1 MDQAVV
7 DGLLN
12 LHLTK
17 EEEVEIPITARCRSD
32 LLEECNLSLFGRLLS
47 DRNQNLRALKSTLR
61 SAWKM
66 GSDLQIVEVGSNVLQ
81 FKFGSEYQL
90 QWVEK
95 NGPWNFE
102 NNLLLLCR
110 WRRGLSSKN
119 ITFTHSP
126 FWIQIWGLP
135 FELMAE
141 EVCRDLGNSLGSF
154 IETDR
159 RTGQSDQAKFM
170 RVRVDLQLD
179 KPLRRGAK
187 IASVEGEKYWVSF
200 RAQGSFKTGIDR
212 SRSTSSGRNDR
223 SNEDKFEEHTPTM
236 AKNSFASVMDGG
248 GSTSGTGDSQNGENQ
263 IMGKKDN
270 ITGVGDDQSKK
281 TLNGW
286 DNTARIEQ
294 VPMYESVAREDAGTP
309 PIVIPRS
316 FKIEKVVKD
325 ALSLAGQS
333 AQTEKD
339 QMEVTSP
346 LKTSTDANT
355 AKEDTTGPIAEKKIK
370 AKVHIKKLAREHSKN
385 KSPQPDAVLLP
396 VGTKRGG
403 KLIFEDD
410 EEVFTQKKQRTAVN
424 INQTESEVRSAVAAR
439 QHRREP

>member
-17 EEEVEIPITARCRSD
+17 EEEEEIPITARCRSD

-47 DRNQNLRALKSTLR
+47 DRNQNLALKSTLR

-66 GSDLQIVEVGSNVLQ
+66 GSDLQIVE
-81 FKFGSEYQL
+81 
-90 QWVEK
+90 
-95 NGPWNFE
+95 
-102 NNLLLLCR
+102 
-110 WRRGLSSKN
+110 
-119 ITFTHSP
+119 
-126 FWIQIWGLP
+126 GLP

-159 RTGQSDQAKFM
+159 RTGQSYQAKFM

-179 KPLRRGAK
+179 KPLRHGGK
-187 IASVEGEKYWVSF
+187 IASVEADNQNSSNQYGDWLRV
-200 RAQGSFKTGIDR
+200 QGSFKTGIDR

-223 SNEDKFEEHTPTM
+223 SNEDKVEEHTPTM
-236 AKNSFASVMDGG
+236 AKNSYASVMDGG

-263 IMGKKDN
+263 IMGKMNN

-286 DNTARIEQ
+286 DNSARIEQ
-294 VPMYESVAREDAGTP
+294 VPMYESAAREDAGTP
-309 PIVIPRS
+309 PIVIPRN
-316 FKIEKVVKD
+316 FKIEKVAKD

-333 AQTEKD
+333 AYTEKD
-339 QMEVTSP
+339 PMEVTSQ
-346 LKTSTDANT
+346 LKISTDA
-355 AKEDTTGPIAEKKIK
+355 K
-370 AKVHIKKLAREHSKN
+370 
-385 KSPQPDAVLLP
+385 
-396 VGTKRGG
+396 
-403 KLIFEDD
+403 
-410 EEVFTQKKQRTAVN
+410 
-424 INQTESEVRSAVAAR
+424 
-439 QHRREP
+439 